1 MTSVLV
7 VDDNDRNRK
16 LAIDVLGA
24 AGFRTFGAATAAQ
37 GIALAREHVPDV
49 ILMDLRLPDMDGVDA
64 TRKLAAHERTALIPV
79 VAMSAS
85 PLEGSEDWLEEAGFA
100 GWLEKP
106 IHVSTFPEQV
116 RRYCARG
123 RSDEVE
129 GSTVLAPRSTDGWP
143 GGPRPSRSLASRR
156 IGSAV

>member
-1 MTSVLV
+1 VTSVLV

-16 LAIDVLGA
+16 LALDVLGA
-24 AGFRTFGAATAAQ
+24 AGFRTLGAATAAQ
-37 GIALAREHVPDV
+37 GIALPREHVPDV

-64 TRKLAAHERTALIPV
+64 TRRLAAHERTASIPV

-116 RRYCARG
+116 RRYCAERA
-123 RSDEVE
+123 E
-129 GSTVLAPRSTDGWP
+129 
-143 GGPRPSRSLASRR
+143 
-156 IGSAV
+156 

>member
-16 LAIDVLGA
+16 LALDVLSA
-24 AGFRTFGAATAAQ
+24 AGFRTFGSATAAQ

-49 ILMDLRLPDMDGVDA
+49 ILMDLRLPDIDGVDA
-64 TRKLAAHERTALIPV
+64 TRRLAAHERTALIPV
-79 VAMSAS
+79 IALSAS
-85 PLEGSEDWLEEAGFA
+85 PLEGSDDWLEEAGFA

-116 RRYCARG
+116 RRHCVG
-123 RSDEVE
+123 RME
-129 GSTVLAPRSTDGWP
+129 
-143 GGPRPSRSLASRR
+143 
-156 IGSAV
+156 

>member
-7 VDDNDRNRK
+7 VDDNDLNRK
-16 LAIDVLGA
+16 LALDVLGA

-37 GIALAREHVPDV
+37 GIALARRARAGRDPDGPPAPRHGRRGR
-49 ILMDLRLPDMDGVDA
+49 DAEARGSTSERLD
-64 TRKLAAHERTALIPV
+64 IPV

-85 PLEGSEDWLEEAGFA
+85 PLEGSGDWLEEAGFA

-116 RRYCARG
+116 RRYCAERT
-123 RSDEVE
+123 E
-129 GSTVLAPRSTDGWP
+129 
-143 GGPRPSRSLASRR
+143 
-156 IGSAV
+156 

>member
-16 LAIDVLGA
+16 LALDVLSA

-85 PLEGSEDWLEEAGFA
+85 QLEGSEDWLEEAGFA
-100 GWLEKP
+100 GSLEKP

-116 RRYCARG
+116 QRYGAG
-123 RSDEVE
+123 RV
-129 GSTVLAPRSTDGWP
+129 G
-143 GGPRPSRSLASRR
+143 
-156 IGSAV
+156 

>member
-1 MTSVLV
+1 VTSALV

-16 LAIDVLGA
+16 LALDVLSA
-24 AGFRTFGAATAAQ
+24 AGFRTFGSATAAQ
-37 GIALAREHVPDV
+37 GIALARVHVPDV
-49 ILMDLRLPDMDGVDA
+49 ILMDLRLPDVDGVEA
-64 TRKLAAHERTALIPV
+64 TRRLATHERTARIPV

-116 RRYCARG
+116 RSFCEERM
-123 RSDEVE
+123 E
-129 GSTVLAPRSTDGWP
+129 
-143 GGPRPSRSLASRR
+143 
-156 IGSAV
+156 